1 MSTHREYALI
11 AILATIA
18 VVGVVPAFAD
28 CPPDCNPKAN
38 YNPLAASGPI
48 LPISVSTDK
57 PTYDHKSTIIVS
69 GHVDHAYPG
78 ADVGLKV
85 TSPSGNVVSIAQL
98 TPDTNGDY
106 TTKLN
111 TASPVWTENGAYT
124 IYVQLGEQQ
133 GRTNSVLIQLTG
145 EIPGQPP
152 AIPEF
157 GPIAA
162 LVLAIAIISIIV
174 VSAKTG
180 LRFMPKY

>member
-1 MSTHREYALI
+1 MSRQVTRKKCPKKVTEPFLNIHKYPFLLIANKMSTHREYALI

-98 TPDTNGDY
+98 TPDT
-106 TTKLN
+106 
-111 TASPVWTENGAYT
+111 
-124 IYVQLGEQQ
+124 
-133 GRTNSVLIQLTG
+133 
-145 EIPGQPP
+145 
-152 AIPEF
+152 
-157 GPIAA
+157 
-162 LVLAIAIISIIV
+162 
-174 VSAKTG
+174 
-180 LRFMPKY
+180 